1 MNAKNDTVTGLV
13 LPPHED
19 RRAGAPLRSRRQ
31 VTSLWRAWK
40 KWSVLEPMPILGV
53 FLFVQALIGTALL
66 RGSESIMANAL
77 YERVS
82 PYVFGEQWLIGCITS
97 FVAALVLAMIWKW
110 FIVRH
115 YYVRCTSRQLRRAGL
130 PPNREPT
137 NIEL

>member
-1 MNAKNDTVTGLV
+1 
-13 LPPHED
+13 
-19 RRAGAPLRSRRQ
+19 
-31 VTSLWRAWK
+31 
-40 KWSVLEPMPILGV
+40 VLEPVPVLGV
-53 FLFVQALIGTALL
+53 FLFVQVLIGTALL

-115 YYVRCTSRQLRRAGL
+115 YYIRCTTKRRRKRGL
-130 PPNREPT
+130 DPEREPV
-137 NIEL
+137 NVLF